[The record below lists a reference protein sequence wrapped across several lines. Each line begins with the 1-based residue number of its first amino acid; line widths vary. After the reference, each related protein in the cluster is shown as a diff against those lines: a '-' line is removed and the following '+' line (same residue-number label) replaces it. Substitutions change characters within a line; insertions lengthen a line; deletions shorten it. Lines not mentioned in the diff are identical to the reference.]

1 MTQTTT
7 ALSQSAT
14 DTHLNQLINEHLA
27 HLPKIEDVV
36 KGIILSIS
44 KQEIVLDIEGFTTGV
59 IRGMEMKNIP
69 IDINTLK
76 IGDTLQAMVVDID
89 NEKGQMELSMK
100 AALVENAWQFI
111 KELEKDQTMVE
122 VRIFGA
128 NKGGL
133 LTSIHGMPAFL
144 PVSQLIPEHYPR
156 VEGGDK
162 KKILKKLKTFVG
174 VMLPVK
180 VISFSADEQKVIISE
195 KRAWEEMQKKKLAA
209 YAPGGAVKAII
220 KTITNFGVFVEFDD
234 KLEGLVHVSEIPA
247 AEGENNAA
255 PYNIGDRVE
264 PKILDIKGSKVFLTL
279 KT

>member
-1 MTQTTT
+1 MTQTLN
-7 ALSQSAT
+7 ALSGVTT
-14 DTHLNQLINEHLA
+14 DTHLNQLINDHLQN
-27 HLPKIEDVV
+27 LPKVGDVV
-36 KGIILSIS
+36 AGTILSIS

-59 IRGMEMKNIP
+59 IRGIEIKNIS
-69 IDINTLK
+69 IDIYTLK
-76 IGDTLQAMVVDID
+76 VGDTLQAMVVDLD

-111 KELEKDQTMVE
+111 KELEKNQTIVD

-133 LTSIHGMPAFL
+133 LTSLHGMPAFL

-162 KKILKKLKTFVG
+162 KKILKKLKGFIGMVFG
-174 VMLPVK
+174 VK
-180 VISFSADEQKVIISE
+180 IISFNTDEQKVIISE
-195 KRAWEEMQKKKLAA
+195 KRAWEEMQKKKLAN
-209 YAPGGAVKAII
+209 YAPGNVVKATV
-220 KTITNFGVFVEFDD
+220 KATTNFGVFVEFDD
-234 KLEGLVHVSEIPA
+234 NLEGLIHVSEIPA
-247 AEGENNAA
+247 LQEENLAI
-255 PYNIGDRVE
+255 PYNIGDAIE